1 MTEREE
7 TGIDVKNLVKDII
20 KQLHEGKDPEE
31 VKRQFRSTLQKV
43 SSTQIAQA
51 EQELVKEGM
60 PQKEIRKLCDVHL
73 AVFRESLDKQQAQLE
88 SQNHPINVFMEEHKV
103 ILKYIEE
110 LRGIIKKVGEAT
122 SFDDVADEMHKLEH
136 VSKHLME
143 VEKHNAREE
152 NVLFPY
158 LEKHGI
164 SEPPAV
170 MWAEH
175 NELKEKKKQ
184 LLKLSESHDRI
195 AFKDFAEHLVDIG
208 GYITEAL
215 PSHIYKENHILY
227 PAALQAIGDDE
238 WREIRNQ
245 CDELGYCCFTPKY
258 MKTEES
264 KETQTSKE
272 TIGFDTGSLIME
284 EVEGMLNALPVDVTF
299 VDTEDTVRYFNKAEG
314 RVFPRTKAVIGR
326 KVQMCHPPKSIHV
339 VNKVIDDLKNGRRS
353 SADFWIDTNQ
363 RKIHIRYFPVRNQ
376 HGKFLGV
383 MEVTQDITDIKKI
396 EGERRLLNET
406 GST

>member
-7 TGIDVKNLVKDII
+7 TGINVKKLVKDLI
-20 KQLHEGKDPEE
+20 KQLHEGKSPEE
-31 VKRQFRSTLQKV
+31 VKRQFRNTLQKV

-60 PQKEIRKLCDVHL
+60 PQEEIRKLCDVHL
-73 AVFRESLDKQQAQLE
+73 AVFQESLDKQKIELE
-88 SQNHPINVFMEEHKV
+88 ADHPIYVFMEEHNV
-103 ILKYIEE
+103 ILKYVEE
-110 LRGIIKKVGEAT
+110 LKSIIRRVGEAT
-122 SFDDVADEMHKLEH
+122 SFDDVADEMHRLGYIAE
-136 VSKHLME
+136 HLME
-143 VEKHNAREE
+143 VEKHNVREE

-184 LLKLSESHDRI
+184 FLKLSETHDKV
-195 AFKDFAEHLVDIG
+195 AFKDFAKQLADIG

-215 PSHIYKENHILY
+215 SSHVYKENHILY
-227 PAALQAIGDDE
+227 PTALQTIGNDE
-238 WREIRNQ
+238 WREIGEQ

-258 MKTEES
+258 VKAEES
-264 KETQTSKE
+264 KEAQASE
-272 TIGFDTGSLIME
+272 RSIGFDTGSLTVE
-284 EVEGMLNALPVDVTF
+284 EVEGMLNTLPVDVTF
-299 VDTEDTVRYFNKAEG
+299 VDPENTVRYFNKAEG

-339 VNKVIDDLKNGRRS
+339 VNKVIDDLKNGKRS
-353 SADFWIDTNQ
+353 SADFWIDINQ
-363 RKIHIRYFPVRNQ
+363 RKIHIRYFPVRDQN
-376 HGKFLGV
+376 GRFLGV

-396 EGERRLLNET
+396 EGERRLLSEI

>member
-7 TGIDVKNLVKDII
+7 TGIDVKKLVKDLI
-20 KQLHEGKDPEE
+20 KQLHEGKSPEE
-31 VKRQFRSTLQKV
+31 VKRQFRNTLQKV

-60 PQKEIRKLCDVHL
+60 PQEEIRKLCDVHL
-73 AVFRESLDKQQAQLE
+73 AVFRESLDKQKIELDAD
-88 SQNHPINVFMEEHKV
+88 HPIYVLMEEHNV

-110 LRGIIKKVGEAT
+110 LKSIIQRVGGAT
-122 SFDDVADEMHKLEH
+122 SFDDVADDVHRLGYVAE
-136 VSKHLME
+136 HLME
-143 VEKHNAREE
+143 VEKHNVREE

-184 LLKLSESHDRI
+184 LLKLSEIHGKI
-195 AFKDFAEHLVDIG
+195 AFKDFAKQLADIG
-208 GYITEAL
+208 GYIIEAL
-215 PSHIYKENHILY
+215 SSHVYKENHILY
-227 PAALQAIGDDE
+227 PAALQTIGDGE
-238 WREIRNQ
+238 WREIREQ

-258 MKTEES
+258 VKAEES
-264 KETQTSKE
+264 KEAQASE
-272 TIGFDTGSLIME
+272 GTIGFDTGSLTME

-339 VNKVIDDLKNGRRS
+339 VSKVIDDLKNGRRS
-353 SADFWIDTNQ
+353 SADFWIDINQ
-363 RKIHIRYFPVRNQ
+363 RKIHIRYFPVRGQN
-376 HGKFLGV
+376 GKFLGV
-383 MEVTQDITDIKKI
+383 MEVTQDITDVKKI

>member
-1 MTEREE
+1 MTGREE
-7 TGIDVKNLVKDII
+7 TGIDVKKLVKDLI
-20 KQLHEGKDPEE
+20 KQLHEGKNPEE
-31 VKRQFRSTLQKV
+31 VKKQFRNTLQKV

-60 PQKEIRKLCDVHL
+60 PQQEIRKLCDVHL
-73 AVFRESLDKQQAQLE
+73 AVFRESLDKQKIELDVD
-88 SQNHPINVFMEEHKV
+88 HPIYVLMEEHNV

-110 LRGIIKKVGEAT
+110 LKSIIQRVAGAT
-122 SFDDVADEMHKLEH
+122 SFDDVADEVDRLGH
-136 VSKHLME
+136 VAEHLME
-143 VEKHNAREE
+143 VEKHNVREE

-158 LEKHGI
+158 LEKHGV

-184 LLKLSESHDRI
+184 LLKLSEIHGKI
-195 AFKDFAEHLVDIG
+195 AFKDFAKQLTDIG

-215 PSHIYKENHILY
+215 SSHVYKENHILY
-227 PAALQAIGDDE
+227 PAALQTIDDSE
-238 WREIRNQ
+238 WGEIREQ
-245 CDELGYCCFTPKY
+245 CDELGYCCFTPRYVKA
-258 MKTEES
+258 EEG
-264 KETQTSKE
+264 KEAQASE
-272 TIGFDTGSLIME
+272 GTIGFDTGSMTME

-299 VDTEDTVRYFNKAEG
+299 VDTQDTVRYFNKAEG

-339 VNKVIDDLKNGRRS
+339 VSKVIDDLKNGRRS
-353 SADFWIDTNQ
+353 SADFWIDINQ
-363 RKIHIRYFPVRNQ
+363 RKIYIRYFPV
-376 HGKFLGV
+376 HGQNGRFLGV
-383 MEVTQDITDIKKI
+383 MEVTQDITDVKKI

>member
-1 MTEREE
+1 MTGREE
-7 TGIDVKNLVKDII
+7 TGIDVKKLVKDLI
-20 KQLHEGKDPEE
+20 KQLHEGKNPEE
-31 VKRQFRSTLQKV
+31 VKKQFRNTLQKV

-60 PQKEIRKLCDVHL
+60 PQQEIRKLCDVHL
-73 AVFRESLDKQQAQLE
+73 AVFRESLDKQKIELDVD
-88 SQNHPINVFMEEHKV
+88 HPIYVLMEEHNV

-110 LRGIIKKVGEAT
+110 LKSIIQRVAGAT
-122 SFDDVADEMHKLEH
+122 SFDDVADEVDRLGH
-136 VSKHLME
+136 VAEHLME
-143 VEKHNAREE
+143 VEKHNVREE

-158 LEKHGI
+158 LEKHGV

-184 LLKLSESHDRI
+184 LLKLSEIHGKI
-195 AFKDFAEHLVDIG
+195 AFKDFAKQLTDIG

-215 PSHIYKENHILY
+215 SSHVYKENHILY
-227 PAALQAIGDDE
+227 PAALQTIDDSE
-238 WREIRNQ
+238 WGEIREQ
-245 CDELGYCCFTPKY
+245 CDELGYCCFTPRYVKA
-258 MKTEES
+258 EEG
-264 KETQTSKE
+264 KEAQASE
-272 TIGFDTGSLIME
+272 GTIGFDTGSMTME

-299 VDTEDTVRYFNKAEG
+299 VDTQDTVRYFNKAEG
-314 RVFPRTKAVIGR
+314 RVFPRTRAVIGR

-339 VNKVIDDLKNGRRS
+339 VSKVIDDLKNGRRS
-353 SADFWIDTNQ
+353 SADFWIDINQ
-363 RKIHIRYFPVRNQ
+363 KKIYIRYFPV
-376 HGKFLGV
+376 HGQNGRFLGV
-383 MEVTQDITDIKKI
+383 MEVTQDITDVKKI

>member
-7 TGIDVKNLVKDII
+7 TGIDVKKVVKDLIE
-20 KQLHEGKDPEE
+20 QLHAGKSPEE
-31 VKRQFRSTLQKV
+31 VKKQFRNTLQKV

-60 PQKEIRKLCDVHL
+60 PQEEIRKLCDVHL
-73 AVFRESLDKQQAQLE
+73 AVFRESLDKQKIELDAD
-88 SQNHPINVFMEEHKV
+88 HPIYVLMEEHNV
-103 ILKYIEE
+103 VLKYIEE
-110 LRGIIKKVGEAT
+110 LKGIIQRVGGAT
-122 SFDDVADEMHKLEH
+122 SFDDVADDVHRLSYVAE
-136 VSKHLME
+136 HLME
-143 VEKHNAREE
+143 VEKHNVREE

-184 LLKLSESHDRI
+184 LLKLSEIHGKI
-195 AFKDFAEHLVDIG
+195 AFKDFAKQLADIG

-215 PSHIYKENHILY
+215 SSHVYKENHILY
-227 PAALQAIGDDE
+227 PAALQTIGDGE
-238 WREIRNQ
+238 WREIREQ

-258 MKTEES
+258 VKAEES
-264 KETQTSKE
+264 KEAQASE
-272 TIGFDTGSLIME
+272 EAIGFDTGSLTME

-339 VNKVIDDLKNGRRS
+339 VSKVIDDLKNSRRS
-353 SADFWIDTNQ
+353 SADFWIDINQ
-363 RKIHIRYFPVRNQ
+363 RKIHIRYFPVRGQN
-376 HGKFLGV
+376 GKFLGV
-383 MEVTQDITDIKKI
+383 MEVTQDITDVKKI

>member
-1 MTEREE
+1 MTGREE
-7 TGIDVKNLVKDII
+7 TGIDVKKLVKDLI
-20 KQLHEGKDPEE
+20 KQLHEGKNPEE
-31 VKRQFRSTLQKV
+31 VKKQFRNTLQKV

-60 PQKEIRKLCDVHL
+60 PQQEIRKLCDVHL
-73 AVFRESLDKQQAQLE
+73 AVFRESLDKQKIELDVD
-88 SQNHPINVFMEEHKV
+88 HPIYVLMEEHNV

-110 LRGIIKKVGEAT
+110 LKSIIQRVAGAT
-122 SFDDVADEMHKLEH
+122 SFDDVADEVDRLGH
-136 VSKHLME
+136 VAEHLME
-143 VEKHNAREE
+143 VEKHNVREE

-158 LEKHGI
+158 LEKHGV

-184 LLKLSESHDRI
+184 LLKLSEIHGKI
-195 AFKDFAEHLVDIG
+195 AFKDFAKQLTDIG

-215 PSHIYKENHILY
+215 SSHVYKENHILY
-227 PAALQAIGDDE
+227 PAALQTIDDSE
-238 WREIRNQ
+238 WGEIREQ
-245 CDELGYCCFTPKY
+245 CDELGYCCFTPRYVKA
-258 MKTEES
+258 EEG
-264 KETQTSKE
+264 KEAQASE
-272 TIGFDTGSLIME
+272 GTIGFDTGSMTME

-299 VDTEDTVRYFNKAEG
+299 VDTQDTVRYFNKAEG

-339 VNKVIDDLKNGRRS
+339 VSKVIDDLKNGRRS
-353 SADFWIDTNQ
+353 SADFWIDINQ
-363 RKIHIRYFPVRNQ
+363 KKIYIRYFPV
-376 HGKFLGV
+376 HGQNGRFLGV
-383 MEVTQDITDIKKI
+383 MEVTQDITDVKKI

>member
-7 TGIDVKNLVKDII
+7 TEIDVKKLVKNLI
-20 KQLHEGKDPEE
+20 KQLHDGKSPEE
-31 VKRQFRSTLQKV
+31 VQRQFRNTLQKV

-51 EQELVKEGM
+51 EQELVREGM
-60 PQKEIRKLCDVHL
+60 PQEEIRKLCDVHL
-73 AVFRESLDKQQAQLE
+73 AVFRESLDKQKIELDAD
-88 SQNHPINVFMEEHKV
+88 HPITVFMEEHNV
-103 ILKYIEE
+103 ILKYVEE
-110 LRGIIKKVGEAT
+110 LKSIVQRVGGAT
-122 SFDDVADEMHKLEH
+122 SFGDVADEVHRLGSIAE
-136 VSKHLME
+136 HLME
-143 VEKHNAREE
+143 VEKHNVREE
-152 NVLFPY
+152 NVLFPH

-184 LLKLSESHDRI
+184 LLKLSKIPSKI
-195 AFKDFAEHLVDIG
+195 AFKDFAKQLTDIG

-215 PSHIYKENHILY
+215 SSHVYKENHILY
-227 PAALQAIGDDE
+227 PAALQTIDDDE
-238 WREIRNQ
+238 WREIREQ
-245 CDELGYCCFTPKY
+245 CDELGYCCFTPRYVKAE
-258 MKTEES
+258 KS
-264 KETQTSKE
+264 KEAQVTE
-272 TIGFDTGSLIME
+272 GTIGFDTGSMTME

-339 VNKVIDDLKNGRRS
+339 VSKVIDDLKNGRRN
-353 SADFWIDTNQ
+353 SADFWIDINQ
-363 RKIHIRYFPVRNQ
+363 RKIYIRYFPVRSQN
-376 HGKFLGV
+376 GKFLGV
-383 MEVTQDITDIKKI
+383 MEVTQDITDVKKI

>member
-1 MTEREE
+1 MTKREE
-7 TGIDVKNLVKDII
+7 TGIDVKNLVKDMI
-20 KQLHEGKDPEE
+20 KQLHEGKSPEE

-60 PQKEIRKLCDVHL
+60 PQEEIRKLCDVHL
-73 AVFRESLDKQQAQLE
+73 AVFRESLDKQAAQLE
-88 SQNHPINVFMEEHKV
+88 ANHPIYVFMEEHNV

-110 LRGIIKKVGEAT
+110 LKNVVQKVGEAT
-122 SFDDVADEMHKLEH
+122 SFDDVADEMHRLEH
-136 VSKHLME
+136 ISKQLME
-143 VEKHNAREE
+143 VEKHNVREE

-164 SEPPAV
+164 SEPPAI
-170 MWAEH
+170 MWTEH
-175 NELKEKKKQ
+175 GELKEKKKQ
-184 LLKLSESHDRI
+184 LLKLSETHDGI
-195 AFKDFAEHLVDIG
+195 AFKDFAMQLADIG

-258 MKTEES
+258 MGTEES
-264 KETQTSKE
+264 KEAQASKG
-272 TIGFDTGSLIME
+272 TIGFDTGSLTME

-299 VDTEDTVRYFNKAEG
+299 VDTENTVRYFNKAEG

-339 VNKVIDDLKNGRRS
+339 VNKVIDNLKNGRRS
-353 SADFWIDTNQ
+353 SADFWIDINQ

-376 HGKFLGV
+376 NGKFLGV
-383 MEVTQDITDIKKI
+383 MEVTQDVTDIKKI

>member
-7 TGIDVKNLVKDII
+7 TGIDVKKLVKDLI
-20 KQLHEGKDPEE
+20 KQLHEGKSPEE
-31 VKRQFRSTLQKV
+31 VKRQFRNTLQEV

-60 PQKEIRKLCDVHL
+60 PQEEIRKLCDVHL
-73 AVFRESLDKQQAQLE
+73 AVFRESLDKQRIELE
-88 SQNHPINVFMEEHKV
+88 ADHPIYVFMEEHDV
-103 ILKYIEE
+103 ILKYVEE
-110 LRGIIKKVGEAT
+110 LKNLIQRVGGAT
-122 SFDDVADEMHKLEH
+122 SFDDVADEMHRLGYIAE
-136 VSKHLME
+136 HLME
-143 VEKHNAREE
+143 VEKHNVREE

-175 NELKEKKKQ
+175 NELKEKKQQ
-184 LLKLSESHDRI
+184 LLKLSEILDKI
-195 AFKDFAEHLVDIG
+195 AFKDFAKQLADIG

-215 PSHIYKENHILY
+215 SSHVYKENHILY
-227 PAALQAIGDDE
+227 PAALQTIGDDE
-238 WREIRNQ
+238 WREIREQ

-258 MKTEES
+258 VRAEES
-264 KETQTSKE
+264 KEAQASE
-272 TIGFDTGSLIME
+272 GTIGFETGSLTME

-299 VDTEDTVRYFNKAEG
+299 VDTENTVRYFNKAEG

-326 KVQMCHPPKSIHV
+326 KVQMCHPAKSIHV

-353 SADFWIDTNQ
+353 SADFWIDINQ
-363 RKIHIRYFPVRNQ
+363 RKIHIRYFPVRDQN
-376 HGKFLGV
+376 GKFLGV

>member
-7 TGIDVKNLVKDII
+7 TGIDVKKLVKDLI
-20 KQLHEGKDPEE
+20 KQLHEGKSPEE
-31 VKRQFRSTLQKV
+31 VKRQFRNTLQEV
-43 SSTQIAQA
+43 SSTQVAQA

-60 PQKEIRKLCDVHL
+60 PQEEIRKLCDVHL
-73 AVFRESLDKQQAQLE
+73 AVFRESLDKQRIELE
-88 SQNHPINVFMEEHKV
+88 ADHPIYVFMEEHDV
-103 ILKYIEE
+103 ILKYVEE
-110 LRGIIKKVGEAT
+110 LKSIIQRVGGAT
-122 SFDDVADEMHKLEH
+122 SFDDVADEMHRLGYIAE
-136 VSKHLME
+136 HLME
-143 VEKHNAREE
+143 VEKHNVREE

-175 NELKEKKKQ
+175 NELKEKKQQ
-184 LLKLSESHDRI
+184 LLKLSEIQDKI
-195 AFKDFAEHLVDIG
+195 AFKDFAKQLADIG

-215 PSHIYKENHILY
+215 SSHVYKENHILY
-227 PAALQAIGDDE
+227 PAALQTIGDDE
-238 WREIRNQ
+238 WREIREQ

-258 MKTEES
+258 VRAEES
-264 KETQTSKE
+264 KEAQASE
-272 TIGFDTGSLIME
+272 GTIGFETGSLTME

-299 VDTEDTVRYFNKAEG
+299 VDTENTVRYFNKAEG

-363 RKIHIRYFPVRNQ
+363 RKIHIRYFPVRDQN
-376 HGKFLGV
+376 GKFLGV